1 MSRYFITSARESRKN
16 IIAKI
21 WRSLR
26 LDPILFLSIL
36 FLEII
41 GLLLLYSTSNQNIS
55 LVLRQLLNFATALMA
70 MLVFARIPV
79 TRYQTIAPWFYSVV
93 VLMLT
98 LVLIFGAVAKGGQRW
113 LGLGFMRF
121 QPSEA
126 MKITMPMMLAWYLRD
141 KIFPLNFR
149 SLLCCLIIIL
159 VPVLLIAKQ
168 PDLGTAVLVTITGAL
183 VIMLAGV
190 SWKVAA
196 GSFLA
201 FIAVVPVIWRSMYS
215 YQKMRL
221 LIFLS
226 PESDPFNKGY
236 NVIQSKIAIGSG
248 GWIGK
253 GWLHGTQSHLS
264 FLPEASTDFAF
275 AVYGEEFGFIG
286 SLVLIAFFGVIIGR
300 SLYISANAQDTF
312 ARLLVGS
319 LTMSFFCAV
328 FVNVGMVSSILPVVG
343 VPLPFMSY
351 GGSSLMIFMASFGA
365 IMSAQSNRKLMGS

>member
-1 MSRYFITSARESRKN
+1 MSRYFITSTGEARKK

-21 WRSLR
+21 WRSLH
-26 LDPILFLSIL
+26 LDLVLFIGIL
-36 FLEII
+36 FLEVI
-41 GLLLLYSTSNQNIS
+41 GLCLLYSTSNQNVS
-55 LVLRQLLNFATALMA
+55 LVLRQLLNFAIALMA
-70 MLVFARIPV
+70 MIIFARIPV
-79 TRYQTIAPWFYSVV
+79 TRYQIVAPWLYGTV
-93 VLMLT
+93 VLMLIA
-98 LVLIFGAVAKGGQRW
+98 VLTFGLITKGGQRW

-121 QPSEA
+121 QPSEV
-126 MKITMPMMLAWYLRD
+126 MKIAMPMMLAWYLRD
-141 KIFPLNFR
+141 KIFPLNFG
-149 SLLCCLIIIL
+149 SLLCCLVIML
-159 VPVLLIAKQ
+159 TPVLLIAKQ
-168 PDLGTAVLVTITGAL
+168 PDLGTAVLVTITGSL

-190 SWKVAA
+190 SWKVAI
-196 GSFLA
+196 GSLLS
-201 FIAVVPVIWRSMYS
+201 FIAIVPIIWKSMYA

-248 GWIGK
+248 GWLGK
-253 GWLHGTQSHLS
+253 GWLQGTQSRLS

-286 SLVLIAFFGVIIGR
+286 CLVLAAIFGVVIGR

-319 LTMSFFCAV
+319 LTLSFFCAI
-328 FVNVGMVSSILPVVG
+328 FVNIGMVSSILPVVG

-351 GGSSLMIFMASFGA
+351 GGSSLMIFMASFGI
-365 IMSAQSNRKLMGS
+365 IMSAQSNRRLISS